1 MFTVFALAAAYGAWR
16 VVRAAIQS
24 LRSLPR
30 SNDDLI
36 FF

>member
-1 MFTVFALAAAYGAWR
+1 MFTLIALIAVYGAWR
-16 VVRAAIQS
+16 VTRAALLS
-24 LRSLPR
+24 LNGLPR